1 MILATRPLLLHALR
15 IQIEGSRP
23 GTSSSPPKIPPSATA
38 LSQACIRCAHQSL
51 RLLTRAWIDG
61 TFVTF
66 DCFFTQH
73 LFSSLTILAISSLLD
88 GIGSRH
94 DRDSYEEGSHLL
106 DQLKNAG
113 NMVAQEYSRHIEA
126 MESALRAHMKVN
138 PQSQQGAEVGPS
150 TQVLDPGIGHN
161 FTDGVVPTADVSWP
175 EPSLQEL
182 LSQPAL
188 DLQFLEAAVRGE
200 YSQGTYWPDM
210 HVDS

>member
-15 IQIEGSRP
+15 IQVAVSRP
-23 GTSSSPPKIPPSATA
+23 DASPSPSKIPPSATA
-38 LSQACIRCAHQSL
+38 LSQACIRCAQQSL
-51 RLLTRAWIDG
+51 KLLTRAWIDG

-88 GIGSRH
+88 GVGSRH
-94 DRDSYEEGSHLL
+94 DRDSYEEASHLL
-106 DQLKNAG
+106 GQLKNAG
-113 NMVAQEYSRHIEA
+113 NMVAQEYSRHVET
-126 MESALRAHMKVN
+126 METTMQARMKVN
-138 PQSQQGAEVGPS
+138 PQSQSDAAAGPT
-150 TQVLDPGIGHN
+150 TQVLDSEIGRN
-161 FTDGVVPTADVSWP
+161 FADGVLPTTDVPWP

-182 LSQPAL
+182 LSQPVL

-200 YSQGTYWPDM
+200 YSQGIYWPDM